1 MPHHK
6 LRKEKN
12 CLNCGTI
19 VEQRFCPKCGQENSI
34 NRPSFHYLFS
44 HFAEDFVHYDSGF
57 WKTMKTLTRKPGK
70 IIRDYLD
77 GKRKTY
83 VPPVKLYIFVSF
95 ITFFIPFILP
105 DFDNSENESGFI
117 SETTNNDFEG
127 IEVAGVNNIKTIQ
140 QLDSLQSVLPEN
152 KKLTGPE
159 YEIYAQTL
167 KALERDVN
175 PVLSDSA
182 DVGNSAL
189 GIDVS
194 EDDGRIFKENHKG
207 FNVGKY
213 KNIQSVAQF
222 DSIDKSLA
230 KEDRMGWASKKFFKK
245 LIEFREREVEKG
257 EEVSSIFMEKLS
269 HNLSKVLFI
278 YLPFF
283 AFFLWLFHSKKKWLY
298 YDHGIFTLYYFSFL
312 LVLITFNILVSWM
325 TTSISL
331 LIPSLENIF
340 TLISL
345 FVNLFSGGYAFF
357 YFFRAHSRVYGER
370 KLISRVK
377 SFSLFW
383 INSFFILL
391 ILMVYTLFTFMMI

>member
-1 MPHHK
+1 
-6 LRKEKN
+6 
-12 CLNCGTI
+12 
-19 VEQRFCPKCGQENSI
+19 
-34 NRPSFHYLFS
+34 
-44 HFAEDFVHYDSGF
+44 
-57 WKTMKTLTRKPGK
+57 MKTLTRKPGK

-105 DFDNSENESGFI
+105 DFDQSENDSGFI
-117 SETTNNDFEG
+117 SETPTNDFEG
-127 IEVAGVNNIKTIQ
+127 IEVAGVHNIKTIQ
-140 QLDSLQSVLPEN
+140 QLDSLQSVLPES
-152 KKLTGPE
+152 KKLTGLE
-159 YEIYAQTL
+159 YGIYAQTL
-167 KALERDVN
+167 KAIEENMN
-175 PVLSDSA
+175 PALPDSA
-182 DVGNSAL
+182 EVENSAL
-189 GIDVS
+189 GIDMS
-194 EDDGRIFKENHKG
+194 EEDGRFFKENHQG

-222 DSIDKSLA
+222 DSIHNSLP
-230 KEDRMGWASKKFFKK
+230 KEDRMGWASKKLFKK
-245 LIEFREREVEKG
+245 LIEFREREVEK
-257 EEVSSIFMEKLS
+257 EENVSSIFLEKLS
-269 HNLSKVLFI
+269 HNLSKALFI

>member
-1 MPHHK
+1 
-6 LRKEKN
+6 
-12 CLNCGTI
+12 
-19 VEQRFCPKCGQENSI
+19 
-34 NRPSFHYLFS
+34 
-44 HFAEDFVHYDSGF
+44 
-57 WKTMKTLTRKPGK
+57 
-70 IIRDYLD
+70 
-77 GKRKTY
+77 
-83 VPPVKLYIFVSF
+83 
-95 ITFFIPFILP
+95 
-105 DFDNSENESGFI
+105 
-117 SETTNNDFEG
+117 
-127 IEVAGVNNIKTIQ
+127 
-140 QLDSLQSVLPEN
+140 
-152 KKLTGPE
+152 
-159 YEIYAQTL
+159 
-167 KALERDVN
+167 
-175 PVLSDSA
+175 
-182 DVGNSAL
+182 
-189 GIDVS
+189 
-194 EDDGRIFKENHKG
+194 
-207 FNVGKY
+207 
-213 KNIQSVAQF
+213 
-222 DSIDKSLA
+222 
-230 KEDRMGWASKKFFKK
+230 
-245 LIEFREREVEKG
+245 
-257 EEVSSIFMEKLS
+257 MEKLS

-312 LVLITFNILVSWM
+312 LVLITFNILVNWM